1 MILSFSILYTDLS
14 PVSAQVVSMFSSVL
28 STTVPSFVNNLRD
41 IKSFMNTW
49 NVTFPADLNILAD
62 SISLRHSVSS

>member
-1 MILSFSILYTDLS
+1 MIISFSIQYTDLS

-49 NVTFPADLNILAD
+49 NVTF
-62 SISLRHSVSS
+62 SLLC

>member
-1 MILSFSILYTDLS
+1 MILSVSIQYTDLS

-49 NVTFPADLNILAD
+49 NVTF
-62 SISLRHSVSS
+62 SLLC